1 MKNSIFKRIDTE
13 IFQWVDKLKSHPNYQ
28 SFLDFYTGLE
38 DEQKKTF
45 KITTLA
51 LLFVLPLILLGFL
64 FFQNH
69 SLKQDFN
76 KRVEIFSKANEI
88 LSKNQGVRQVSSN
101 ILSQN
106 PIDSSEMII
115 AKISNT
121 LSPMGVDLNKI
132 RVANFESNEISS
144 SIISS
149 QAEFSFSNMS
159 VNELMDTFIG
169 LIRREKF
176 RIETLHIN
184 RNETTSLLSG
194 QFLGIH
200 YSVIPQDMEE

>member
-1 MKNSIFKRIDTE
+1 MKNAIFKRVDTE
-13 IFQWVDKLKSHPNYQ
+13 IFHRIDKFKENPQYQ

-38 DEQKKTF
+38 DEQQKIF
-45 KITTLA
+45 KIATLA
-51 LLFVLPLILLGFL
+51 LLFILPLLLLSFL
-64 FFQNH
+64 FFQNLN
-69 SLKQDFN
+69 LKADFN
-76 KRVEIFSKANEI
+76 KRVEIYSKANEI

-106 PIDSSEMII
+106 PIDSSEMVIS
-115 AKISNT
+115 KISNS
-121 LSPMGVDLNKI
+121 LAPLGVDLNKI

-149 QAEFSFSNMS
+149 QAEFSFTNMS

-176 RIETLHIN
+176 RIESLKIN
-184 RNETTSLLSG
+184 RNDSTSLLSG
-194 QFLGIH
+194 QFQGIH
-200 YSVIPQDMEE
+200 YSVIPQDLEE